1 MKSRSMLLLL
11 SAIYGSALFAES
23 ITVDGKDYQYERL
36 IERKIGPGTTH
47 LRLRLPDYPLN
58 VNIIT
63 VDLNNQYNRIETTVA
78 NESAKGTESLVAAAK
93 RLDTESHH
101 PIAAANANFWVVGSQ
116 NEYPL
121 YAGITRNVSLRNG
134 KLVTECNNGN
144 EKWDGGPGRTGIVS
158 ISTDKVLNI
167 DYCEPSYTWR
177 HADKTGLKKIQTC
190 NKGFRQ
196 NQYAIYNSFY
206 GRDRAFMPYE
216 VVDKKYTLK
225 TDVTNAIENLL
236 DLDEGEQWIAG
247 KEITFVCKEVRKN
260 TNGRGTLGNHDLAI
274 VSFGTYTPNLEPG
287 KKIKLKYDW
296 TFEETGTPLVEQAIG
311 GNAMVMRKGELT
323 EHNYNETYNSQIYSR
338 TGYGCSKDGKTLF
351 MIVIDKSTDPVYGKS
366 AGCSTAAMCEI
377 ARHFGCW
384 NMSNFDAGGSAEM
397 MVGNKI
403 INKTTESTPRP
414 VANGWMVFNTA
425 PEDDNTL
432 ASLEFDHPVIDLTPG
447 ETFTPVILGYNRY
460 ETLTDEDVKNFT
472 LSCSPEVGFC
482 SGQTLTAASNVASG
496 TITATVGNISV
507 TKRITVGGGEAG
519 INGISED
526 TASNISFPSCVTAC
540 GEIRVQV
547 KTGMLTRVEIIDCSG
562 MILARTVQM
571 GETIC
576 LPAPE
581 RKGIYIIRAMTA
593 EGRVES
599 SKLSVR

>member
-1 MKSRSMLLLL
+1 MKLRSMLLLL
-11 SAIYGSALFAES
+11 SAISGSSLFAEN
-23 ITVDGKDYQYERL
+23 ITVDGKDYRFDRL

-63 VDLNNQYNRIETTVA
+63 VDLNNQYNRIETTIA
-78 NESAKGTESLVAAAK
+78 NESAKGTESLVSAAK
-93 RLDTESHH
+93 RLDAKSHH
-101 PIAAANANFWVVGSQ
+101 PLAAANANFWVVGNQ

-121 YAGITRNVSLRNG
+121 YAGITRNISLRNG

-216 VVDKKYTLK
+216 VIDKKYTLK

-296 TFEETGTPLVEQAIG
+296 TFEGAGTPVVEQAIG

-338 TGYGCSKDGKTLF
+338 TGYGCSEDGKTLF
-351 MIVIDKSTDPVYGKS
+351 IVVIDKSTDPDYGKS

-397 MVGNKI
+397 MVGDKI

-425 PEDDNTL
+425 PEDDNSH
-432 ASLEFDHPVIDLTPG
+432 ASLEFDQPVIDLTPG
-447 ETFTPVILGYNRY
+447 QTFTPVILGYNRY
-460 ETLTDEDVKNFT
+460 GTLTDEDVKNFT

-482 SGQTLTAASNVASG
+482 SGQTLTAASNAASG
-496 TITATVGNISV
+496 TITATVGDISV

-519 INGISED
+519 IKGISED
-526 TASNISFPSCVTAC
+526 LESHIVFPSCVSAC
-540 GEIRVQV
+540 GVICVQV
-547 KTGMLTRVEIIDCSG
+547 KDGMLANVEIIDCSG
-562 MILARTVQM
+562 MIQTHAVQK

-576 LPAPE
+576 LPAPN
-581 RKGIYIIRAMTA
+581 RKGIYIIRAITS
-593 EGRVES
+593 EGKVES